1 MPIIEVRDLE
11 KSYGSLRAVDGVSL
25 SVERGEIFGLLGPN
39 GAGKTTTVEC
49 IEGLRSYEG
58 GTISVLGKNPKTEG
72 PELRKLIGMQLQE
85 SALQDDIKVWEAM
98 DLYASFYER
107 SIRWKD
113 LLDQLGLGEKTG
125 TRFSKLSGGQK
136 QRLYICLALVN
147 DPKVVFFDELTTG
160 LDPQA
165 RHTMWDLVRD
175 VRKRGSTVFLT
186 THFMEEAEFLCDR
199 VGIIDHGQ
207 LVVMGRP
214 EDIVTQQGLDTR
226 IVFLSP
232 AELTEET
239 FRGMSSVTGVKKN
252 DERYEVSGQGEMLV
266 KEVIDRLVE
275 RGIRFR
281 NIRTEQPNL
290 EDVFLTLTGRTI
302 RE

>member
-1 MPIIEVRDLE
+1 
-11 KSYGSLRAVDGVSL
+11 
-25 SVERGEIFGLLGPN
+25 
-39 GAGKTTTVEC
+39 
-49 IEGLRSYEG
+49 
-58 GTISVLGKNPKTEG
+58 
-72 PELRKLIGMQLQE
+72 
-85 SALQDDIKVWEAM
+85 
-98 DLYASFYER
+98 
-107 SIRWKD
+107 
-113 LLDQLGLGEKTG
+113 
-125 TRFSKLSGGQK
+125 
-136 QRLYICLALVN
+136 
-147 DPKVVFFDELTTG
+147 
-160 LDPQA
+160 
-165 RHTMWDLVRD
+165 
-175 VRKRGSTVFLT
+175 
-186 THFMEEAEFLCDR
+186 MEEAEFLCDR